1 MNRYKYTPAITL
13 STRLTKK
20 LSVNTTRFFNLLNS
34 GLTSE
39 LVATK
44 TGVSTRTIQRL
55 RKQLVSKITTTTDY
69 TNWTF

>member
-1 MNRYKYTPAITL
+1 MNRYKYTPAINL

-34 GLTSE
+34 GLTSG

-69 TNWTF
+69 TNWTY